1 MLLDTDSHCPF
12 VTRSFAR
19 KARERLGEL
28 QDSRDS
34 RMAKGWKPSTHVSV
48 VCACSIKRLVHVLI
62 YSCHCDAFSSP
73 APAGSKRRP
82 FCDCRRVVLTG
93 KSCFDG
99 AICMQRHRT
108 PTPAL
113 LDSQLTET
121 ATIIPLQ
128 RQRPSAHG
136 CLRLRTQKLVQMQ
149 GAHLQAR
156 VSSQRSGV
164 GSAPCSN
171 IMQTRPTSPRKARQA
186 YQHQKLFSGLYR
198 AGSHCCS

>member
-1 MLLDTDSHCPF
+1 
-12 VTRSFAR
+12 
-19 KARERLGEL
+19 
-28 QDSRDS
+28 
-34 RMAKGWKPSTHVSV
+34 MAKGWKPSTHVSV
-48 VCACSIKRLVHVLI
+48 VCACSIKRLVHVLL

-149 GAHLQAR
+149 AHISRLGCQVKGQVLEVLRALISCRPAQPARGKHGKHTNIRNSSADCTVQAAIAAADTALE
-156 VSSQRSGV
+156 STMPEEGIRSAIEAAARDDAV
-164 GSAPCSN
+164 CKE
-171 IMQTRPTSPRKARQA
+171 RP
-186 YQHQKLFSGLYR
+186 
-198 AGSHCCS
+198 